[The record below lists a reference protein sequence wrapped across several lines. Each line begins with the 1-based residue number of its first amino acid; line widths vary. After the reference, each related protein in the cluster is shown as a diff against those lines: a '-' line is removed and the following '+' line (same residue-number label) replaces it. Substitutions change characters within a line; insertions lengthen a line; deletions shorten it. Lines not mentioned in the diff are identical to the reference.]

1 MRGLK
6 EGRIQIGT
14 TVSRVSE
21 KKENTLIVQK
31 TKKYFRDI
39 TDEEKHVNLQL
50 ISGFLMH
57 SSSEGNTYYKMI
69 VE

>member
-14 TVSRVSE
+14 TVSE
-21 KKENTLIVQK
+21 KKENTFIVQK

-57 SSSEGNTYYKMI
+57 SSNEGNTYYKMI